1 MLAKL
6 MEKTGVQS
14 TPVPG
19 PGSPVVSG
27 ASGGAETAETESV
40 INGWFSQADND
51 PCFPRGLSRK
61 QRIIGFITLLL
72 LGSLFI
78 SLALVFL
85 PMVLLKA
92 RKFAILYTMGSLCL
106 LGSFSMLW
114 GPANHLR
121 HLLSGERVIFSAVY
135 LGTMMATLYAAMSM
149 KSWLFSI
156 IFTCIQILSLIWYL
170 ISYIPGGQ
178 TGMKVFGRL
187 FYTVAHKTVKTTLPV

>member
-1 MLAKL
+1 
-6 MEKTGVQS
+6 MEKTGVKS

-19 PGSPVVSG
+19 PGTPVSSG
-27 ASGGAETAETESV
+27 PGGAETAEAESMM
-40 INGWFSQADND
+40 NSWFAEADKD

-106 LGSFSMLW
+106 LISFSMLW
-114 GPANHLR
+114 GPRNHIR
-121 HLLSGERVIFSAVY
+121 HLLSGERLIFTTVY
-135 LGTMMATLYAAMSM
+135 FGTMFATLYAAMGM

-156 IFTCIQILSLIWYL
+156 IFTVIQILSLVWYL

-178 TGMKVFGRL
+178 TGMKIFGRL